1 MNNDRCHDMAQADA
15 RATGDF
21 NHGVWWAKTA
31 VEMAALRNLQ
41 MGKVSVRVRAHVCA
55 GGRVPRRV
63 PPHPPPPPR
72 GHRAGGECGDP
83 AETHEPRHCQH
94 GLEGFESRV

>member
-41 MGKVSVRVRAHVCA
+41 MGKVCLFVCVLMCVRAVGCPA
-55 GGRVPRRV
+55 VF
-63 PPHPPPPPR
+63 PPFPPPPAVA
-72 GHRAGGECGDP
+72 HGG
-83 AETHEPRHCQH
+83 
-94 GLEGFESRV
+94 V

>member
-1 MNNDRCHDMAQADA
+1 MNNIDRCHDMAQADA

-41 MGKVSVRVRAHVCA
+41 MGKVCVCSCV
-55 GGRVPRRV
+55 G
-63 PPHPPPPPR
+63 
-72 GHRAGGECGDP
+72 C
-83 AETHEPRHCQH
+83 
-94 GLEGFESRV
+94 

>member
-1 MNNDRCHDMAQADA
+1 MAQADA

-41 MGKVSVRVRAHVCA
+41 MGKVCEFVCVLLMFVRAVGC
-55 GGRVPRRV
+55 PRV
-63 PPHPPPPPR
+63 PPPPTASLP
-72 GHRAGGECGDP
+72 GGDTWRCVS
-83 AETHEPRHCQH
+83 AETYEPDAANT
-94 GLEGFESRV
+94 V

>member
-1 MNNDRCHDMAQADA
+1 MAQADA

-63 PPHPPPPPR
+63 PPLPPPP
-72 GHRAGGECGDP
+72 GGGTWRCVSAETLRRPCGDP
-83 AETHEPRHCQH
+83 RTPTLPTRFR
-94 GLEGFESRV
+94 GF

>member
-1 MNNDRCHDMAQADA
+1 MAQADA

-41 MGKVSVRVRAHVCA
+41 MGKVCVCVCVRVGACA
-55 GGRVPRRV
+55 GGEYLPCPAPLVLAGVRRGGV
-63 PPHPPPPPR
+63 WS
-72 GHRAGGECGDP
+72 AG
-83 AETHEPRHCQH
+83 THEQRHCQH
-94 GLEGFESRV
+94 TL